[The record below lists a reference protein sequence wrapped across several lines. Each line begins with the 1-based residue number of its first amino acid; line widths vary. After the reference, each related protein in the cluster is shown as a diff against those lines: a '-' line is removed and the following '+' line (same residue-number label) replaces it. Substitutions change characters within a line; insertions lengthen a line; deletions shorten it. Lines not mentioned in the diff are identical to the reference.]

1 MGYTSFI
8 QSGCRDGVANQE
20 GVGLMKKM
28 LLAGTALLTLV
39 SGSAM
44 AADLSRPPPPVY
56 TKAPMMA
63 PIFSW
68 TGFYIGGNVGGA
80 WANRTITDS
89 FGLLNFGSG
98 NNNGV
103 FVGGGQVGFNYQ
115 VSSVVFGVEGDF
127 DWAANNNNS
136 VTGIVGPLG
145 HTFTASAND
154 RWMATV
160 AARLGYAIDRWLI
173 YVKGGGGWVGANS
186 FTVTDVTAGTSVTAG
201 SNNTISGWLVGGGF
215 EWAFANN
222 WSMRAEYD
230 FFGLSSRSLTLP
242 ATFPVPVLA
251 GDTFTTGRNNIQMAT
266 FGINYR
272 FGTYGM

>member
-1 MGYTSFI
+1 
-8 QSGCRDGVANQE
+8 
-20 GVGLMKKM
+20 MKKM
-28 LLAGTALLTLV
+28 LFAGTALLTLA

-56 TKAPMMA
+56 KAPVMA

-68 TGFYIGGNVGGA
+68 TGFYIGGNLGGA
-80 WANRTITDS
+80 WAHNTITDS
-89 FGLLNFGSG
+89 LFGLSFGNG

-115 VSSVVFGVEGDF
+115 VSNVVFGVEGDF

-136 VTGIVGPLG
+136 VAGVVFGG
-145 HTFTASAND
+145 HNFTASAND

-160 AARLGYAIDRWLI
+160 AGRLGYAIDRWLI

-201 SNNTISGWLVGGGF
+201 SNSTISGWLVGGGF
-215 EWAFANN
+215 EWAFYNN

-230 FFGLSSRSLTLP
+230 FFGLSSRSLTVP
-242 ATFPVPVLA
+242 ATFPILA

-272 FGTYGM
+272 FGAYGM